1 MILRNTSQL
10 SSKPP
15 PYTANC
21 SGFGLFISDYR
32 TSSWWDL
39 ITLFSI
45 LVRNTLMYKHS
56 TLTLKLCMFVIL
68 WSRFF
73 FWERFSIAVMWAK
86 KIVNPK
92 KTQLQC
98 RLQVYCSTG
107 LFDHA
112 SAAWGYLH
120 TVKCVEQYSCCGLG

>member
-39 ITLFSI
+39 ITLFFHSGYKYTNVQTLDI
-45 LVRNTLMYKHS
+45 DIKTVYVCNTVVTSFFSEKDSALQSCEQKKLWTQRKHS
-56 TLTLKLCMFVIL
+56 CNADYK
-68 WSRFF
+68 
-73 FWERFSIAVMWAK
+73 SIAALLACLTMLVLPES
-86 KIVNPK
+86 IY
-92 KTQLQC
+92 TL
-98 RLQVYCSTG
+98 
-107 LFDHA
+107 
-112 SAAWGYLH
+112 
-120 TVKCVEQYSCCGLG
+120 